1 MTRKVCCWRPFLSVT
16 LAVWLSQPSGWV
28 LLYRRYA
35 KANSWDKHARLVLRL
50 FLLFPVCGGQDAFW
64 CDFMGFCLCIKPPL
78 LYLRRWSVLILFWF
92 PGFSSSLC
100 RTSSSVCLLLF
111 SWFSFPFFF
120 RVHLLKCGLSFGI
133 LSSYPGE
140 KPPDVRFH
148 SRNKPFHAF
157 LALFYAV

>member
-1 MTRKVCCWRPFLSVT
+1 MGTKLVPCLRLGMTRKVCCWRPFLSVT

-78 LYLRRWSVLILFWF
+78 LYLRRWSVFFSGSQAFLLHNVAPARLYVCCCF
-92 PGFSSSLC
+92 PGF
-100 RTSSSVCLLLF
+100 
-111 SWFSFPFFF
+111 PF
-120 RVHLLKCGLSFGI
+120 LSFLG
-133 LSSYPGE
+133 STC
-140 KPPDVRFH
+140 
-148 SRNKPFHAF
+148 
-157 LALFYAV
+157 